1 MKDIKITDWQRILFG
16 QVPPEFFI
24 ELLIRTTIFFLLLV
38 FSMHFFGKR
47 MAAQI
52 NRIEVVALFTLA
64 AAIGVPLETADMGIL
79 PAFVIAGVVV
89 GVGRLLATIAFR
101 NERTEAAIEDS
112 LTILAND
119 GVLDLK
125 KMGGTLVTV
134 DRLFAEL
141 RSKGYRHLGEV
152 KRVYIEANGSF
163 SLVKEENPDCG
174 LCILPGYD
182 REFSE
187 AQPDAGEKVCWGCG
201 KKKRDNPDSEICT
214 NCKNERWENA
224 IK

>member
-1 MKDIKITDWQRILFG
+1 MKEIHITDWKRILFG
-16 QVPPEFFI
+16 QAPPEFFI
-24 ELLIRTTIFFLLLV
+24 ELVIRTVVFFFLLVLC
-38 FSMHFFGKR
+38 MRLFGKR
-47 MAAQI
+47 MSGQI

-64 AAIGVPLETADMGIL
+64 AAVGVPLETADMGML

-89 GVGRLLATIAFR
+89 GGGRLIASIAYR
-101 NERTEAAIEDS
+101 NEKHEAAIEDS

-125 KMGGTLVTV
+125 KLEGTVVTV

-141 RSKGYRHLGEV
+141 RSRGIRHLGEV

-163 SLVKEENPDCG
+163 ALVMEENPDYG
-174 LCILPGYD
+174 LSILPGYD
-182 REFSE
+182 KAFTNE
-187 AQPDAGEKVCWGCG
+187 QPDAGEKVCWNCG
-201 KKKRDNPDSEICT
+201 NQKSKNGESDICS
-214 NCKNERWENA
+214 NCSLNKWENA

>member
-1 MKDIKITDWQRILFG
+1 MKEVHITDWKRILFG
-16 QVPPEFFI
+16 QAPPEFFI
-24 ELLIRTTIFFLLLV
+24 ELVIRTVIFFFLLVVCMRL
-38 FSMHFFGKR
+38 FGKR

-79 PAFVIAGVVV
+79 PAFIIAGVVV
-89 GVGRLLATIAFR
+89 GVGRIIASFAYKSEKR
-101 NERTEAAIEDS
+101 EAAIEDR

-125 KMGGTLVTV
+125 KLEGTVVTV

-141 RSKGYRHLGEV
+141 RSRGIRHLGEV

-163 SLVKEENPDCG
+163 SIVKEENPEYG
-174 LCILPGYD
+174 LSILPGYD
-182 REFSE
+182 KTFTNE
-187 AQPDAGEKVCWGCG
+187 QPEAGEKVCWNCG
-201 KKKRDNPDSEICT
+201 NPKRNNRDSDTCT
-214 NCKNERWENA
+214 NCKASRWEDA
-224 IK
+224 IR

>member
-16 QVPPEFFI
+16 EAPPEFFI
-24 ELLIRTTIFFLLLV
+24 ELVIRTTIFFLLLV
-38 FSMHFFGKR
+38 FCLRLFGKR

-64 AAIGVPLETADMGIL
+64 AAIGVPLEAAEMGML
-79 PAFVIAGVVV
+79 PAFVIAAVVV
-89 GVGRLLATIAFR
+89 AGGRLIANIAYS
-101 NERTEAAIEDS
+101 NENREAAIEDR

-125 KMGGTLVTV
+125 KMLGTLVTV

-141 RSKGYRHLGEV
+141 RSKGFRHLGEV
-152 KRVYIEANGSF
+152 KRIYIEANGSF
-163 SLVKEENPDCG
+163 SIVKEENPNCG
-174 LCILPGYD
+174 LSILPAYD
-182 REFSE
+182 REFCE

-201 KKKRDNPDSEICT
+201 KKKRDNPDSDICS
-214 NCKNERWENA
+214 NCKHNRWENA